1 VVEAAS
7 GYLASEPH
15 YLFVASRILA
25 ALGGKASL
33 VLVTGDPSADP
44 QPLSQ
49 ALRKLAGT
57 RHRVIGISCG
67 PELTGEEVSR
77 AGSVVA
83 TLPAGGGTVTV
94 SDTAET
100 DAPLF
105 VFDEADRLSNQQ
117 LGEICTT
124 IQRSARQN
132 AAGVLVARRR
142 FLARLEE
149 PPLQLLREAVALQ
162 SHFDEIGDDEGI
174 DFLRHQLAVRHSQ
187 DEARRGRPIFFRSLA
202 VLAVLAAIGVGAALA
217 LHYVRMPDVKTPD
230 ERSAPPAGNPPAG
243 NPVAGNPAA
252 GNPPAGN
259 PPASVAPLQ
268 LAPRAAPP
276 AAALTPT
283 PEPLK
288 PQTTPAVPAPA
299 PLRPEQMP
307 QPSASV
313 APPAAEPQA
322 PPPSVQ
328 SPAGQQLSPTEIAAL
343 VARGDA
349 FLSAADIASARL
361 FYERAANAGDS
372 AAALRLGAT
381 FDPDFLGRVGVR
393 GNPGDPAQAAS
404 WYRRA
409 RDLGDAA
416 AAERLRNLGQHPR

>member
-1 VVEAAS
+1 MVEAAS
-7 GYLASEPH
+7 CYLASEPH
-15 YLFVASRILA
+15 YLSVASRILA
-25 ALGGKASL
+25 ALRGKGSL
-33 VLVTGDPSADP
+33 VLVTGDPPADP

-49 ALRKLAGT
+49 ALRKLAGS

-77 AGSVVA
+77 AGAVVA
-83 TLPAGGGTVTV
+83 TLPAGGGTVTI

-105 VFDEADRLSNQQ
+105 VFDEADRLSDQQ

-124 IQRSARQN
+124 IQRSAGQN
-132 AAGVLVARRR
+132 AAGVLLARRR

-149 PPLQLLREAVALQ
+149 PPLGLLREAVALQ
-162 SHFDEIGDDEGI
+162 FHFDEIGDDEGI

-202 VLAVLAAIGVGAALA
+202 VLTVLAAICVGAALA

-230 ERSAPPAGNPPAG
+230 ERSAAPAGNPPAG
-243 NPVAGNPAA
+243 NPSP
-252 GNPPAGN
+252 
-259 PPASVAPLQ
+259 SVTPLQ
-268 LAPRAAPP
+268 PAPRAAPP
-276 AAALTPT
+276 AAALSPT
-283 PEPLK
+283 PEPPT

-299 PLRPEQMP
+299 PLRPEQMA
-307 QPSASV
+307 QPNASV
-313 APPAAEPQA
+313 APPAAEPHA
-322 PPPSVQ
+322 PPPPVQ
-328 SPAGQQLSPTEIAAL
+328 TPAGQQLSPTEIAAL

-361 FYERAANAGDS
+361 FYERAADAGDS

-416 AAERLRNLGQHPR
+416 AAERLKNLGQDPR

>member
-1 VVEAAS
+1 MVEAAS

-83 TLPAGGGTVTV
+83 TLPAGGGTVTI

-105 VFDEADRLSNQQ
+105 VFDEADRLSDQQ

-243 NPVAGNPAA
+243 NPAA
-252 GNPPAGN
+252 GNPRGRAI
-259 PPASVAPLQ
+259 
-268 LAPRAAPP
+268 PRRAIP
-276 AAALTPT
+276 AAIPWWAIPRW
-283 PEPLK
+283 
-288 PQTTPAVPAPA
+288 AI
-299 PLRPEQMP
+299 
-307 QPSASV
+307 
-313 APPAAEPQA
+313 
-322 PPPSVQ
+322 
-328 SPAGQQLSPTEIAAL
+328 PAGQSLAERRAATARTPRRAACCRPYADAGAAEAANNTGGAGTCSIAA
-343 VARGDA
+343 R
-349 FLSAADIASARL
+349 
-361 FYERAANAGDS
+361 ANA
-372 AAALRLGAT
+372 AAKRICRTPRPRSRKRLLRRCNLRRVSS
-381 FDPDFLGRVGVR
+381 FLR
-393 GNPGDPAQAAS
+393 
-404 WYRRA
+404 
-409 RDLGDAA
+409 
-416 AAERLRNLGQHPR
+416 PRSPPW

>member
-15 YLFVASRILA
+15 YLSVASRILA
-25 ALGGKASL
+25 ALGKGGL
-33 VLVTGDPSADP
+33 VLVTGDPPADP
-44 QPLSQ
+44 QTLSQ
-49 ALRKLAGT
+49 ALRKLAGS

-67 PELTGEEVSR
+67 PELTGEAVSR

-83 TLPAGGGTVTV
+83 TLPAGGGTVTI

-105 VFDEADRLSNQQ
+105 IFDEAERLSDQQ
-117 LGEICTT
+117 FGEICAT
-124 IQRSARQN
+124 ILRGAKQN
-132 AAGVLVARRR
+132 AAGVLLARRG
-142 FLARLEE
+142 FPARLGE

-162 SHFDEIGDDEGI
+162 FHFDEIGDDEGI

-187 DEARRGRPIFFRSLA
+187 DEARRGRPIFLRSLA

-243 NPVAGNPAA
+243 NP
-252 GNPPAGN
+252 PP
-259 PPASVAPLQ
+259 SVAPLQ
-268 LAPRAAPP
+268 PAPRPAPP
-276 AAALTPT
+276 AAALSPT
-283 PEPLK
+283 PEPPK
-288 PQTTPAVPAPA
+288 PQTTPAIPAPA
-299 PLRPEQMP
+299 PLRPEQTP
-307 QPSASV
+307 QPNASV
-313 APPAAEPQA
+313 APPATKPQA
-322 PPPSVQ
+322 PPPPVQ
-328 SPAGQQLSPTEIAAL
+328 SPAGQHLSTAEIAAL

-349 FLSAADIASARL
+349 FLSAGDIASARL
-361 FYERAANAGDS
+361 FYERAADAGDS

-381 FDPDFLGRVGVR
+381 FDPNFLDRAGVR
-393 GNPGDPAQAAS
+393 GNPGDPSQAAS

-416 AAERLRNLGQHPR
+416 AAERLRNLGQQPR